1 MAVTRIISAFRP
13 NRAYRRNVAGVRC
26 TLCGLGVTAPDLALL
41 EAEHDH
47 VRVDTSAI
55 HTQCTALLWDMAAE
69 LNGGEDDT
77 EEPDGVPSEAD
88 PA

>member
-1 MAVTRIISAFRP
+1 MAVTRILSAFRP

-26 TLCGLGVTAPDLALL
+26 GLCGLGITAPDLALM
-41 EAEHDH
+41 EAEHDN
-47 VRVDTSAI
+47 VRVDTSPI
-55 HTQCTALLWDMAAE
+55 HVQCTALLWDMAQEVNAD
-69 LNGGEDDT
+69 GT